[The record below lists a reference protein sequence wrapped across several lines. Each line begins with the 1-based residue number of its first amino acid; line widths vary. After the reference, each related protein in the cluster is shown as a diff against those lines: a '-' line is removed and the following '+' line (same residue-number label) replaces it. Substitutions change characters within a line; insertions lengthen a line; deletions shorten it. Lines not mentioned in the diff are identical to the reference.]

1 MLHPGYSLIG
11 QNSGEFFCFFY
22 VTENRSRI
30 HDFIS
35 DSTEPITYATKL
47 QVGVGGGGG
56 CMGGWVK
63 QRRRKTAVSY

>member
-11 QNSGEFFCFFY
+11 QNAGEFFY

-56 CMGGWVK
+56 YMGGWVK
-63 QRRRKTAVSY
+63 QRRRRTVVSY